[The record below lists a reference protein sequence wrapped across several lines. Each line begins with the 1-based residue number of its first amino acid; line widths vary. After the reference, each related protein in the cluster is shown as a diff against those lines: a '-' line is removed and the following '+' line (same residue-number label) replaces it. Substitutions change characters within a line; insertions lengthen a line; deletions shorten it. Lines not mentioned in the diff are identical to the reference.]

1 MKIFAP
7 MQIAYNQR
15 TLEQNRQ
22 FHWVV
27 SPSLYIRLSTGEVEL
42 QHDVIADVMESLGDL
57 PFPDMGMPK
66 PNGEWLLNGALY
78 APQGT
83 TTNAGQASVT
93 LNGQNK
99 TINVFGD
106 RHWQGGIP
114 SKPAEFE
121 SMPLDYQ
128 HAFGGAEFANNP
140 VGNGYKTDQLPN
152 LESSQHTITSNNKAY
167 APACFAPM
175 DPSWPQRMQYQ
186 GTYDQHYLEKFFPG
200 YPQDMDWKLFMTSQ
214 QDQWIDGFFKGN
226 ESFELKNMHPQQAV
240 QQGQLPGLFPRCF
253 IKDSQAPELEQF
265 KEVDLHLDTIWFFPD
280 KDIIQ
285 LIWRGG
291 MTVQDDEAE
300 QISHMLLAYE
310 SQQHQRREGDHYR
323 VAMERRINDPDPLQ
337 DSLNTSDLIPLG
349 AASAMQLLQQSALE
363 NAQPSAMQQNL
374 DNKAQS
380 IKAAADEKVEE
391 TLNDLKKQLDNPAV
405 EPDQRQQI
413 LDQLALLDQR
423 AKAND
428 DSAVLLAK
436 LEEILPGLTSD
447 NPKDLDLSD
456 FSFKKIDEIF
466 SEIDNFTAEQK
477 AKMLEQAKP
486 QIEQLTAQLNDDNI
500 QNNLSDEQR
509 ELIQQQLDGLLS
521 LGNDESKLAITE
533 LPRLDIKTIKQQVA
547 ATTPEIDK
555 AKQELHL
562 MLSNPLLRNPDAIQN
577 AKDKLEQLQKNEL
590 AAIDQQL
597 EDAKQQ
603 FIESYAMG
611 AHFADHGLSP
621 HADDDIQKNKLLAI
635 MHGDKNASGQD
646 WACLDLSGQNLD
658 GMDFS
663 HCLME
668 QVNLTGASLIG
679 ANFEGAVLARA
690 NLNNANCTQANFN
703 NANIG
708 ASQCHNTRFDQ
719 CEFNNSKL
727 SKADFTGS
735 SFIGAHIT
743 QPEALEIKLNDCDF
757 SSAKIKNL
765 PFLELTMS
773 GNDFSHAEL
782 ETCNFVNSEVSNCKF
797 EHSKLPSTA
806 WANTSVHSTSFQ
818 HADMNSNC
826 FVSADDDKPSTFS
839 GLDFTGAKLEKANF
853 SNLPL
858 RNSIFSNCEMESA
871 NFSGADLSNSNFDDC
886 MGHKVM
892 FRKANLDQAS
902 MKRANLMEAVMAKA
916 IITHADLDTA
926 NLYGVDF
933 LRATVNNNRFDG
945 ANLDAAILK
954 DWRPS

>member
-1 MKIFAP
+1 MKTFAP
-7 MQIAYNQR
+7 LQIAYNQR
-15 TLEQNRQ
+15 TLEQNKQ

-27 SPSLYIRLSTGEVEL
+27 SPSLYIRISTGKVEL
-42 QHDVIADVMESLGDL
+42 QHDVIADVMESMGEA
-57 PFPDMGMPK
+57 PMPDMGMPK
-66 PNGEWLLNGALY
+66 PKGEWILNGSLF

-93 LNGQNK
+93 LNGKNK

-106 RHWQGGIP
+106 RHWQGTIP
-114 SKPAEFE
+114 SAPADFE

-140 VGNGYKTDQLPN
+140 LGSGYKTEQLPN
-152 LESSQHTITSNNKAY
+152 LESSQETITSNAKSY
-167 APACFAPM
+167 TPAGFAAL

-200 YPQDMDWKLFMTSQ
+200 YPQDMDWKLFMSSQ
-214 QDQWIDGFFKGN
+214 QDQWIDGFFQGN
-226 ESFELKNMHPQQAV
+226 ESFELKNMHPQQSV

-253 IKDSQAPELEQF
+253 IKDSKAPELEQF

-280 KDIIQ
+280 KDVIQ

-310 SQQHQRREGDHYR
+310 SHHDQRREADHYR

-349 AASAMQLLQQSALE
+349 AASAMQLLQASALE

-374 DNKAQS
+374 ESKAET
-380 IKAAADEKVEE
+380 IKAAVDEKVEE
-391 TLNDLKKQLDNPAV
+391 SLNDLKKQLESPAV
-405 EPDQRQQI
+405 EQDQRQQI
-413 LDQLALLDQR
+413 LDQLAQLDQP
-423 AKAND
+423 AKPDD
-428 DSAVLLAK
+428 DSAALLAK

-466 SEIDNFTAEQK
+466 AEIELFTAEQK
-477 AKMLEQAKP
+477 TKMLEQAKP

-500 QNNLSDEQR
+500 NNNLSEEQR
-509 ELIQQQLDGLLS
+509 DLIQQQLDSLLN
-521 LGNDESKLAITE
+521 LGNEDIKPAITE
-533 LPRLDIKTIKQQVA
+533 LPRLDIETIKQQVA

-562 MLSNPLLRNPDAIQN
+562 MLSNPLLSNTEQIQQ

-597 EDAKQQ
+597 DEANKQ

-621 HADDDIQKNKLLAI
+621 HADDDVQKNKLLAI
-635 MHGDKNASGQD
+635 MNGDKNASGQD

-658 GMDFS
+658 GMNFS

-679 ANFEGAVLARA
+679 ANFEGTVLARA
-690 NLNNANCTQANFN
+690 NLNKANCTQANFN
-703 NANIG
+703 KANIG
-708 ASQCHNTRFDQ
+708 ASQCNGTRFDQ
-719 CEFNNSKL
+719 CEFDESKF
-727 SKADFTGS
+727 SKAEFTAC
-735 SFIGAHIT
+735 SFISANII
-743 QPEALEIKLNDCDF
+743 QPEALEISIKDCDF
-757 SSAKIKNL
+757 SSAKIKNF
-765 PFLELTMS
+765 PFLELTLS
-773 GNDFSHAEL
+773 GIDFSHAEL
-782 ETCNFVNSEVSNCKF
+782 ETCNFVNSELRSCKF
-797 EHSKLPSTA
+797 KHSKLPSTA

-818 HADMNSNC
+818 YADMTSNC
-826 FVSADDDKPSTFS
+826 FVSADEDNPCTFS
-839 GLDFTGAKLEKANF
+839 GLDFSGAKLEKANF

-858 RNSIFSNCEMESA
+858 RNSIFSHCDMESA

-916 IITHADLDTA
+916 IITHTDLDTA

-933 LRATVNNNRFDG
+933 LRATVKNTRFHG
-945 ANLDAAILK
+945 ANLDATILK